1 MTSPLE
7 ILKSKCGVNNIIFSS
22 MVGIDEADLF
32 AMEQGRKPI
41 TADVLTALRHAGFLR
56 ESDFGEFNK
65 QQNEFLESKIALE
78 AYAGVHG
85 KPVARLSEAER
96 TQALTEAQNQPVS
109 TYQEEDQY
117 IIRYVKNDGSYY

>member
-1 MTSPLE
+1 MISPMNDL
-7 ILKSKCGVNNIIFSS
+7 LSKI
-22 MVGIDEADLF
+22 GIDGKLFCAMMGLDQLDLEAYK
-32 AMEQGRKPI
+32 QGRKAVP
-41 TADVLTALRHAGFLR
+41 AELLNRMQKAGFIR
-56 ESDFGEFNK
+56 SVGDFVND
-65 QQNEFLESKIALE
+65 QVEFLESKIALT